1 MQVVAAADERYGAPN
16 LRLDGGTALAA
27 FHLGHR
33 VSKDLDFFGDYQMN
47 AGAFA
52 EVVREIG
59 EKRGFAMHPTRSSSF
74 GFAQFIARDAET
86 GIEVQL
92 DLAAA
97 SPFHLEPRD
106 PTPEG
111 ILVSSYRDLCAG
123 KLHAICDRY
132 EPRDF
137 IDLHA
142 ILARPQSDGHL
153 PDEAEMRRRFR
164 SVVADLTETDP
175 GLDASLV
182 GGALGK
188 GRGKPIVARLPYLL
202 FIELDDAAM
211 QRTIELCRDEC
222 ANLTSPELPGGL

>member
-1 MQVVAAADERYGAPN
+1 MQVVAAADARYGAPN

-52 EVVREIG
+52 EVVREVG
-59 EKRGFAMHPTRSSSF
+59 EERGFEMRLTRGRSL

-106 PTPEG
+106 PAAEG

-137 IDLHA
+137 VDLHA
-142 ILARPQSDGHL
+142 ILTRPTNDGQ
-153 PDEAEMRRRFR
+153 PAGEDVMRGRFR
-164 SVVADLTETDP
+164 GLVADLVETDP
-175 GLDASLV
+175 GLDPLLV
-182 GGALGK
+182 GNALQRGRGRTLIAGLPYMLFIDLDDGAL
-188 GRGKPIVARLPYLL
+188 
-202 FIELDDAAM
+202 
-211 QRTIELCRDEC
+211 QRTMEFCLEEC
-222 ANLTSPELPGGL
+222 ANITSPELG